1 MIIYADTE
9 KELTFDNYN
18 PLPPLRGVSLADL
31 RELSENIENAI
42 DNAWANHNDLL
53 ALALDMDSRKV
64 DLYIHFAE
72 KRENK

>member
-9 KELTFDNYN
+9 KELSFDDYKT
-18 PLPPLRGVSLADL
+18 LPPLRGVSLADL
-31 RELSENIENAI
+31 RELAENIENAI
-42 DNAWANHNDLL
+42 DNAWINHNDLL

>member
-9 KELTFDNYN
+9 KELTFDDYK

-31 RELSENIENAI
+31 RELENNLENALENTWIYGAWLLQCAI
-42 DNAWANHNDLL
+42 DQ
-53 ALALDMDSRKV
+53 DMRKV
-64 DLYIHFAE
+64 ELYIKIAE

>member
-9 KELTFDNYN
+9 KELTFDDYKT
-18 PLPPLRGVSLADL
+18 LPPLRGVSLADL

-53 ALALDMDSRKV
+53 ALALDMDARKV
-64 DLYIHFAE
+64 DLYIKIAE